1 MHFLHIDYTD
11 CKVGPLVNMMPSTR
25 TSSAPPKAMMYT
37 GRVVTGSLDS
47 PTMKTVCGD
56 SALSTTLCEM
66 LTGCRTYLPGLITT
80 SVQLLALSDLLS
92 ATRTSCSDPQTPPTV
107 QLLVDELVQSVAAP
121 WSTIQVF
128 PQLTATDREV
138 LLKRRTKRTPKTEQR
153 LAYIS

>member
-1 MHFLHIDYTD
+1 
-11 CKVGPLVNMMPSTR
+11 
-25 TSSAPPKAMMYT
+25 MYT

-107 QLLVDELVQSVAAP
+107 QLVDKLVQSVAAL

-128 PQLTATDREV
+128 PQLALARAADRV
-138 LLKRRTKRTPKTEQR
+138 LLKRRTKRTPNTEQR
-153 LAYIS
+153 LDNIS